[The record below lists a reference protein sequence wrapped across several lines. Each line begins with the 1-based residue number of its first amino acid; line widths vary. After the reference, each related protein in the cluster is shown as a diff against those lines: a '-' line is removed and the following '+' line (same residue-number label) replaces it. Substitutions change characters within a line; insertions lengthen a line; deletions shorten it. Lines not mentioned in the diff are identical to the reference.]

1 MRSIFA
7 WRDTGEMNVQHE
19 RPDLQLMQTG
29 LVDYRGADKMDS
41 ERRNAPMKIQY
52 YQEASLKEDY
62 VAVHF
67 REETEQ
73 IRAVRSFFS
82 SFKSITGKKE
92 DGVHKLYPG
101 SIYYLEVVDRKL
113 FAYQEKE
120 VYQLED
126 SLQHFL
132 NCFAEQG
139 FVRIGKSTAVNLYK
153 VGRIKGDLNMRL
165 RLYMDNGEM
174 LILNRTYKKTFMEAL
189 RRMQEATYENHQ

>member
-1 MRSIFA
+1 
-7 WRDTGEMNVQHE
+7 
-19 RPDLQLMQTG
+19 
-29 LVDYRGADKMDS
+29 
-41 ERRNAPMKIQY
+41 MKIQY
-52 YQEASLKEDY
+52 YRETSLKEDY

-67 REETEQ
+67 REETEK

-82 SFKSITGKKE
+82 SFKSIMGKK
-92 DGVHKLYPG
+92 DDCVYKLYPG

-132 NCFAEQG
+132 DYFEEQG

-153 VGRIKGDLNMRL
+153 VGRIKADLNMRL

-174 LILNRTYKKTFMEAL
+174 LVLNRTYKKTFLEAL
-189 RRMQEATYENHQ
+189 QRMQEVTYEDHQ